1 MFLNQLTRL
10 HIVSLFIALML
21 FSIKSNA
28 ETIDSKQA
36 TTYTITIH
44 KSNPK
49 LAQIEARF
57 TLKDS
62 LLYMG
67 WGASNLSNRWATFVH
82 NLEVMDKQEQLL
94 SVQALDDAQW
104 KINAPIHTEIRLR
117 YDVHLDHE
125 NYDWSSG
132 IDAVAY
138 TTDLGV
144 FYTGRT
150 LFVLNGEDRTNI
162 SVSFNIPKDWA
173 VTNPW
178 SESAENAKSF
188 MATNITDLVT
198 ALIFAGNHKEISLKR
213 DDFELVFALGSTDIM
228 NQETELKELA
238 QGVLDYYIELMGGIP
253 NPSPDNPLHKSVVV
267 ISSSEKTDGE
277 ALGNN
282 VSVLIEKNGDDLSK
296 TFSRFIFA
304 HEFFHLWCGKSFSPA
319 SDDSEWFKEG
329 FTNYYTLKALRHVN
343 FLTDESYLDFL
354 SSFFYKRYHNDE
366 GVGRYAMADG
376 EKKHDHWGLVYAGG
390 MLVGMSQDLIIRN
403 ATNNEKSIDDLMRQ
417 LFEKYGGSNNTYTL
431 QELQELYG
439 ELSGTIPTEF
449 FNMYI
454 LGTNKI
460 PIDEYLT
467 LAGLDAK
474 IENGQLIISK
484 TDVTTPKQQNVLDG
498 FFGELNTK

>member
-1 MFLNQLTRL
+1 MFLNQITRL
-10 HIVSLFIALML
+10 QIASLFIAIML
-21 FSIKSNA
+21 FSFKSIA
-28 ETIDSKQA
+28 ETIENKQA
-36 TTYTITIH
+36 TTYTITFY
-44 KSNPK
+44 KNNPK
-49 LAQIEARF
+49 LARIEAKF
-57 TLKDS
+57 KLKDN

-67 WGASNLSNRWATFVH
+67 WGASNLPNRWATFVH
-82 NLEVMDKQEQLL
+82 NLEVRSKQEKLL
-94 SVQALDDAQW
+94 PVQVLDDAQW
-104 KINAPIHTEIRLR
+104 RIDAPLHTEIILR

-125 NYDWSSG
+125 NYDWNSG

-150 LFVLNGEDRTNI
+150 LFILNGEDLTNI
-162 SVSFNIPKDWA
+162 TVSFNLPEDWA

-178 SESAENAKSF
+178 SRNVENANSF
-188 MATNITDLVT
+188 QVTNITDLLT
-198 ALIFAGNHKEISLKR
+198 ALIFTGKHKEISLKR
-213 DDFELVFALGSTDIM
+213 DDFELVFALGSSDIM
-228 NQETELKELA
+228 NQEFELKHLA

-319 SDDSEWFKEG
+319 SDDTEWFKEG
-329 FTNYYTLKALRHVN
+329 FTNYYTLKALYHVN

-354 SSFFYKRYHNDE
+354 SSFFYKRYHNDQ

-376 EKKHDHWGLVYAGG
+376 EKKHDHWGLIYAGG

-403 ATNNEKSIDDLMRQ
+403 VSNNEKSIDDLMRK
-417 LFEKYGGSNNTYTL
+417 LFKKYGGSNNTYSL

-439 ELSGTIPTEF
+439 ELSGTDPTDF

-454 LGTNKI
+454 LGTNEI
-460 PIDEYLT
+460 PIEEYLR

-474 IENGQLIISK
+474 IDSGQLILSK
-484 TDVTTPKQQNVLDG
+484 SDVITSKQQVTLEG